1 MTHAQSTTSATRI
14 LAGLLET
21 RSGQQ
26 IAPSRFW
33 RIQTALSPVLKT
45 YGIPDLEA
53 LIAVLGE
60 ADTEKLQ
67 QLVLEAMLNNESFF
81 FRDTAMFAAL
91 RNRSLR
97 FLHLRRAKTKTLRIW
112 SAGCSTGQEAYS
124 LAMLIHDDQALW
136 KGWNVEIVAS
146 DISHSVLQQARTG
159 RYSQF
164 EIQRGLSVN
173 HMLRY
178 FRQDGRDWVIDPEI
192 QAMVSFKQDNLLR
205 PRADIGRFD
214 LILCRNVLMYFAEES
229 RHAAYSRIS
238 KAVAPDGLLM
248 LGAAETAS
256 GHTGLFAPVP
266 DLRGM
271 YGLSGSVDHLRVADI
286 LGPEVARP

>member
-1 MTHAQSTTSATRI
+1 MMHEQPTTSATRI

-26 IAPSRFW
+26 IAPSRYW

-45 YGIPDLEA
+45 FGIPDLEA
-53 LIAVLGE
+53 LVAVLGE
-60 ADTEKLQ
+60 ADNEKLQ

-81 FRDTAMFAAL
+81 FRDTAMFAGL
-91 RNRSLR
+91 RSRALR
-97 FLHLRRAKTKTLRIW
+97 FLHDRRSTTKTLRLW

-124 LAMLIHDDQALW
+124 LAMLIRDDHALW
-136 KGWNVEIVAS
+136 NGWNVEIVGT
-146 DISHSVLQQARTG
+146 DISHSVLDQARAG

-164 EIQRGLSVN
+164 EIQRGLSVD

-178 FRQDGRDWVIDPEI
+178 FRQDGQDWVVDPEI
-192 QAMVSFKQDNLLR
+192 QAMVHFKQDNLLR
-205 PRADIGRFD
+205 PRSDLGRFD
-214 LILCRNVLMYFAEES
+214 VILCRNVLMYFAPET

-238 KAVAPDGLLM
+238 KALAPDGLLM

-256 GHTGLFAPVP
+256 GHTELFAPVP

-271 YGLSGSVDHLRVADI
+271 YGLSGSVDNLNVTKA
-286 LGPEVARP
+286 LATGQPKS